1 MEIGLLD
8 PGAGDR
14 LPFCHHRAVSGGV
27 AEPLHHPAAHR
38 RPRLPP
44 VLRRVRPRR
53 LHLSG

>member
-14 LPFCHHRAVSGGV
+14 LPFGHHRAVSGGV